1 MPRELRITVDHDLCM
16 GNGQCVFLAPE
27 VFRHNE
33 NRQSE
38 VVDSDGAPRERV
50 LQAAS
55 YCPTGAIA
63 VADAATDEDSPPLG
77 SPQGAGRRGALQG
90 GSCYSGQPGPGEGWS
105 IRSGSAGVRL
115 GTR

>member
-1 MPRELRITVDHDLCM
+1 MPRGLRITVDHDLCM

-27 VFRHNE
+27 VFRHNA

-38 VVDSDGAPRERV
+38 VVDPDGAPRERV

-63 VADAATDEDSPPLG
+63 VADAATDETLFP
-77 SPQGAGRRGALQG
+77 
-90 GSCYSGQPGPGEGWS
+90 
-105 IRSGSAGVRL
+105 
-115 GTR
+115 